1 MLLFWMAIGSYGCR
15 DLAIPGLTFVP
26 WTVYITG
33 SIQYQHQ
40 NSSLHV
46 EGVQSHC
53 VQSYTFCFWNPW
65 THFLFFLY
73 KFFYVGEK
81 EVLLIDPKL
90 THSKIPSI
98 FIFVRFLSFFFLNS
112 IWILFPSLALMKE
125 PVLTKRMGDHVANL
139 WLDIRIIVW

>member
-1 MLLFWMAIGSYGCR
+1 MDSLQTLLFWMAIGSYGCR

-98 FIFVRFLSFFFLNS
+98 FIFVRFLSFFFFKFYLN
-112 IWILFPSLALMKE
+112 
-125 PVLTKRMGDHVANL
+125 PVPIPCIDEGACFNQKNGRSCCKFMT
-139 WLDIRIIVW
+139 WY